1 MPTDTEFDQVVTD
14 KVNEIV
20 NSRLGANNAPQ
31 PLSLNLA
38 GQNFQFRDQAEL
50 EASLNQFLGTV
61 SEQQRNSAEALKVQQ
76 QQEKQNFATGDE
88 TPAWNTNE
96 FVEKMTKD
104 PRQAL
109 SYGLNH
115 LLFDGKS
122 PDAVADIRRTFD
134 ENEKV
139 KQSLS
144 AYQFKD
150 AHPEFRANPQV
161 VAQLDKLRSDMGL
174 PFDYNGLEAAY
185 LMGINRGVLPN
196 FPAQYQQ
203 ELAQRTQQFMPQQ
216 QQIPPDPYAQYVP
229 GYIPTAQGAPQTMD
243 PRQF

>member
-1 MPTDTEFDQVVTD
+1 
-14 KVNEIV
+14 
-20 NSRLGANNAPQ
+20 
-31 PLSLNLA
+31 
-38 GQNFQFRDQAEL
+38 
-50 EASLNQFLGTV
+50 
-61 SEQQRNSAEALKVQQ
+61 
-76 QQEKQNFATGDE
+76 
-88 TPAWNTNE
+88 
-96 FVEKMTKD
+96 MTKD

-243 PRQF
+243 PRQFNGGMGYQPPVQNGRPQNNNPYTQAPPGVPRGSNTGFGGTGSRVDPEDMTPEQIEAILNQAGQGYGR